1 MLALLQFNL
10 PLLVVALLIG
20 VVTGAWIV
28 RSRSRG
34 PASENSRPS
43 EDQPT

>member
-10 PLLVVALLIG
+10 PVLTAALLIG

-28 RSRSRG
+28 RGR
-34 PASENSRPS
+34 ARPS
-43 EDQPT
+43 EKSPPEDRTP